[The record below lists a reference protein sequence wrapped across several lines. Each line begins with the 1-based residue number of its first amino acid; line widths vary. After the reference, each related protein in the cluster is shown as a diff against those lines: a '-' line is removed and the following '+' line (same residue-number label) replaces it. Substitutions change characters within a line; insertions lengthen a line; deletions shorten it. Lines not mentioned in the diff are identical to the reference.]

1 MVTLSNRQLP
11 ELLFKAVPDALISS
25 APVEAFTISTANL
38 GLLAAFGSLM
48 AALNPVNQ
56 SCPAPP
62 VILTYDPATVLVE
75 VLLVMS
81 ASPASD
87 PVSFNGTFFQVTP
100 SVVYWSCR
108 FASP

>member
-11 ELLFKAVPDALISS
+11 ELLFKAPPDAPTSS

-48 AALNPVNQ
+48 VAVNPVNQ

-62 VILTYDPATVLVE
+62 VMLTYDPLTVLAE

-81 ASPASD
+81 ANPESD
-87 PVSFNGTFFQVTP
+87 PERLSGTFFQVTP